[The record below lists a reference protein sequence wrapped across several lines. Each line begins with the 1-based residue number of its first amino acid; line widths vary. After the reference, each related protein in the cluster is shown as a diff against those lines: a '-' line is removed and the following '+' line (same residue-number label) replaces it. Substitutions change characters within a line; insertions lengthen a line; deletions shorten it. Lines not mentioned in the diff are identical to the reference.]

1 MKIKNSLSVAF
12 IVPSFILLWLFC
24 DKPYDPDSNQG
35 PEGCRDTVLTVLET
49 EELGINIHATD
60 PDNDILDWSILEGPR
75 HGSTDKKFG
84 TIESGN
90 ELTYISDNLVAA
102 ATDTLKISISDFEV
116 SKHITVIINITAD
129 NDPPYIPDLDTIKII
144 KGQDFGINLLG
155 IDPEGLPVTW
165 EIMVSPV
172 NGILT
177 KLRDTISDS
186 AEATYKSDSSS
197 DSFEYR
203 VSDGQ
208 LFSQN
213 TTVNIINYSTIV
225 LQQGLSGYTGCEDAS
240 IGMIIEHNN
249 SNPII
254 HDPYFY
260 SDTTYVCFNS
270 DTLYFLFEC

>member
-1 MKIKNSLSVAF
+1 MNKNSLSVVFLAS
-12 IVPSFILLWLFC
+12 SFFLFWLFC

-35 PEGCRDTVLTVLET
+35 PQGCRDTVLSVLET

-75 HGSTDKKFG
+75 HGITDKRVG
-84 TIESGN
+84 TIGDGN
-90 ELTYISDNLVAA
+90 ELTYISSNLIAA
-102 ATDTLKISISDFEV
+102 TTDTLKISVTDFEV
-116 SKHITVIINITAD
+116 SKHITIIINITAV

-144 KGQDFGINLLG
+144 KGQDFGIDLLG

-165 EIMVSPV
+165 EVMVSPA

-197 DSFEYR
+197 DTFEYR

-213 TTVNIINYSTIV
+213 TTVNIINYNTIV
-225 LQQGLSGYTGCEDAS
+225 LQQGLNGYTGCVDVS
-240 IGMIIEHNN
+240 IGKIEDIRV
-249 SNPII
+249 NPKIR
-254 HDPYFY
+254 YVY
-260 SDTTYVCFNS
+260 SDG
-270 DTLYFLFEC
+270 DTLYNLHEC